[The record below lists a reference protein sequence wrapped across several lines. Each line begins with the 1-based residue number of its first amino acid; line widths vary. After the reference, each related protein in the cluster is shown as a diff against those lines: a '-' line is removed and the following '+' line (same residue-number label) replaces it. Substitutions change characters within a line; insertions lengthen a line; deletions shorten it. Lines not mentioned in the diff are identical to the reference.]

1 MTSHCGLHQPA
12 AFGMQCRYTEQ
23 CNIVWRQSR
32 ARRRGSVL
40 GQTNGAAR
48 AIIAV
53 CGCQLQRKTAV
64 QRQLDTWDQRSEV
77 WLLFQAVKNQIAI
90 SEIHFW
96 VQKGVQTESLGQ
108 KNAHCAAFAN
118 TVL

>member
-1 MTSHCGLHQPA
+1 MASHCGLHQPTV
-12 AFGMQCRYTEQ
+12 FGMQCRYTEQ
-23 CNIVWRQSR
+23 CNIVWRQSG

-53 CGCQLQRKTAV
+53 CGCQLRRKPAV

-77 WLLFQAVKNQIAI
+77 WVLFQAAKNQIEI
-90 SEIHFW
+90 SEIHFG
-96 VQKGVQTESLGQ
+96 VQKGAQTESLGHR
-108 KNAHCAAFAN
+108 NAHCAAFVN
-118 TVL
+118 IVL